1 MKKQEKNEISMKWR
15 MIGIML
21 MCWLLPF
28 CLIIGVAGDYILS
41 NRYGTVAQG
50 VVDQVVY
57 DGQICVERLNY
68 GINASRKATYDQT
81 LENRTVYDAVINGR
95 SVCWGEVSAYLMLC
109 RNAGLI
115 CEPVYAGNHAWTRTW
130 IDGEWRYCDITWDK
144 SLGGSTWNF
153 LTQKDMDSDSM
164 HNNL

>member
-28 CLIIGVAGDYILS
+28 CLIIGVAGYYILS

-81 LENRTVYDAVINGR
+81 LEKAWREYTRGSLSYG
-95 SVCWGEVSAYLMLC
+95 GLYSASNDYLNKEY
-109 RNAGLI
+109 R
-115 CEPVYAGNHAWTRTW
+115 
-130 IDGEWRYCDITWDK
+130 
-144 SLGGSTWNF
+144 
-153 LTQKDMDSDSM
+153 
-164 HNNL
+164 

>member
-1 MKKQEKNEISMKWR
+1 MGKTVYAVKGSDMSKKEKNEISMKWR

-28 CLIIGVAGDYILS
+28 CLIIGVAGYYILS

-57 DGQICVERLNY
+57 DGQICVERLNH

-81 LENRTVYDAVINGR
+81 LEK
-95 SVCWGEVSAYLMLC
+95 
-109 RNAGLI
+109 
-115 CEPVYAGNHAWTRTW
+115 AWRLPRQFKLW
-130 IDGEWRYCDITWDK
+130 WPLYRE
-144 SLGGSTWNF
+144 
-153 LTQKDMDSDSM
+153 Q
-164 HNNL
+164 

>member
-28 CLIIGVAGDYILS
+28 CLIIGVAGYYILS

-57 DGQICVERLNY
+57 DGQICVER
-68 GINASRKATYDQT
+68 GATRSRS
-81 LENRTVYDAVINGR
+81 G
-95 SVCWGEVSAYLMLC
+95 
-109 RNAGLI
+109 
-115 CEPVYAGNHAWTRTW
+115 
-130 IDGEWRYCDITWDK
+130 
-144 SLGGSTWNF
+144 
-153 LTQKDMDSDSM
+153 
-164 HNNL
+164 